1 MTFSGLAPSAP
12 IAATAASL
20 TRATVPRHPE

>member
-1 MTFSGLAPSAP
+1 MTFSGLAPRLL
-12 IAATAASL
+12 IAANAASL